1 MTDLPTLVK
10 EINHRWEQADRLD
23 GQADDHRIAAG
34 IRLAEARGIVGD
46 TGWQKWCAE
55 HIPTRSIRDV
65 YRLLKIGQA
74 GDPQKALSDER
85 EQNRE
90 AQRKSR
96 AKVTPPPDMSVRT
109 KAQPPLRQALDLLP
123 KLTPDEKK
131 AIVEFAGHDFQKAL
145 PVPAKTTSP
154 RDALIK
160 AIEAVDD
167 DTLADVLIRIFWHR
181 IGDVLARKIGET
193 ESHAKAPDDVAAQAV
208 NRPAAESGA
217 SRASGDAGTAAPDS
231 NPMPGE
237 SRHGSGG
244 SVRPLRVG
252 DDPAGTPAAPAE
264 TDSERRE
271 GSPAPEAT
279 PTPTSP
285 GGQGGTAA
293 PDPYAGLPDIPAQ
306 FRRA

>member
-1 MTDLPTLVK
+1 MTDLLTLVK

-34 IRLAEARGIVGD
+34 IRLAEAREIVGD

-55 HIPTRSIRDV
+55 HIPDRSIRDV

-74 GDPQKALSDER
+74 GDPEKALSDER

-96 AKVTPPPDMSVRT
+96 AKVTPPPDMSVTR
-109 KAQPPLRQALDLLP
+109 KPVEPFRQVLDILP
-123 KLTPDEKK
+123 KLAPKE
-131 AIVEFAGHDFQKAL
+131 VEAVAETAGYQMRKAL
-145 PVPAKTTSP
+145 PKPDASP

-193 ESHAKAPDDVAAQAV
+193 ESPAKAPDDVAAQAV
-208 NRPAAESGA
+208 NRPAAESDA
-217 SRASGDAGTAAPDS
+217 SRP
-231 NPMPGE
+231 
-237 SRHGSGG
+237 SGG
-244 SVRPLRVG
+244 GGNPRAIP
-252 DDPAGTPAAPAE
+252 
-264 TDSERRE
+264 ERRE

-293 PDPYAGLPDIPAQ
+293 PDPYRDVPEIPEFA
-306 FRRA
+306 RRV